1 MDAIYDNNSCS
12 YSRFYLLG
20 DKRMKIELPLGLEE
34 RIQSLEDHIERIDKV
49 LDLII
54 KELDNEL

>member
-1 MDAIYDNNSCS
+1 
-12 YSRFYLLG
+12 
-20 DKRMKIELPLGLEE
+20 MKIELPLGLEE